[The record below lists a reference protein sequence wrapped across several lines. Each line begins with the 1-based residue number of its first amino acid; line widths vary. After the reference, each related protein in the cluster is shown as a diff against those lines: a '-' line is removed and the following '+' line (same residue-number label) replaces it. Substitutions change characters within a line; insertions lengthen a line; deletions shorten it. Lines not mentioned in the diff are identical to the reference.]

1 MTERWFIKNK
11 KMNYKY
17 MAQKYGISEVM
28 SKLIVNR
35 DIIDDEMIRSY
46 IHPEYSMLHD
56 GREMKDI
63 VKGAEI
69 LKDKIKSGK
78 KIRIVGDY
86 DVDGVI
92 SVYILYSA
100 LKSFIYSFSSCRNF
114 SSDIDENVSTISVVI
129 FLYLL

>member
-46 IHPEYSMLHD
+46 INPEYSMLHD

-63 VKGAEI
+63 IKAVHI
-69 LKDKIKSGK
+69 LKDKIKNGK

-86 DVDGVI
+86 DVGAKR
-92 SVYILYSA
+92 S
-100 LKSFIYSFSSCRNF
+100 
-114 SSDIDENVSTISVVI
+114 
-129 FLYLL
+129 